1 MSHPDNSRTDI
12 NRIFLNVSLI
22 MVLGFVCAVCIITE
36 NAALSPESVDLIQKN
51 GKSQTSWIHFVN
63 NFLPDE
69 KAGALRTAT
78 RTTKLT
84 HVLAVRLLA
93 CVAEV
98 RKQSDRL

>member
-12 NRIFLNVSLI
+12 NRRFLNISLI
-22 MVLGFVCAVCIITE
+22 IVVGFVGAVFIITE
-36 NAALSPESVDLIQKN
+36 NAALSSESVDLIQQN

-69 KAGALRTAT
+69 KAGALRET

-84 HVLAVRLLA
+84 YALAVRLLA

-98 RKQSDRL
+98 R

>member
-69 KAGALRTAT
+69 KAGALRET

-84 HVLAVRLLA
+84 YALAVRLLA

-98 RKQSDRL
+98 R